1 MSGLAES
8 KEWLRWLPY
17 SIRRDGNC
25 EFDLIEK
32 KYAVTLNGMAHR
44 LYYCPNK
51 DEFEMFQTILAK
63 YSEDDGQ
70 IFDSYGS
77 SDLATFVA
85 YKLVKK

>member
-77 SDLATFVA
+77 SDLATFAA
-85 YKLVKK
+85 YKFVKK

>member
-63 YSEDDGQ
+63 YSEDDEQ
-70 IFDSYGS
+70 ILDAYGP
-77 SDLATFVA
+77 SDMTVYAVYRFVRR
-85 YKLVKK
+85 